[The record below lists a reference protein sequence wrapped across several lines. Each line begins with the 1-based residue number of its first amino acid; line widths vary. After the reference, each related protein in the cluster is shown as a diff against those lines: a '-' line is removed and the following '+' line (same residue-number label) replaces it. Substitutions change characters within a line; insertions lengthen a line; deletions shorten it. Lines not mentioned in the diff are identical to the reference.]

1 MNTEEESEEFQ
12 QTFRSSADMAPRK
25 QKPSQE
31 EIDDSSPVTEGI
43 PIVPEE
49 VAVEEAVVWDPSVY
63 EESEEGTIFGEE
75 TEINTKIAELNA
87 AEPMK
92 LLRLERDR
100 LLATTDWRASS
111 DLTLSDAWKNYRQ
124 ALRDLPASASPT
136 LNSDY
141 NLDKSSVTWPTKP
154 S

>member
-1 MNTEEESEEFQ
+1 MKNDINTALAILRPKSDYFLDGEEYSGLNWLDSG
-12 QTFRSSADMAPRK
+12 TT
-25 QKPSQE
+25 KP
-31 EIDDSSPVTEGI
+31 T
-43 PIVPEE
+43 
-49 VAVEEAVVWDPSVY
+49 
-63 EESEEGTIFGEE
+63 E
-75 TEINTKIAELNA
+75 TEINNKITELDNSEA
-87 AEPMK
+87 MK
-92 LLRLERDR
+92 LLRIERDR

-154 S
+154 T